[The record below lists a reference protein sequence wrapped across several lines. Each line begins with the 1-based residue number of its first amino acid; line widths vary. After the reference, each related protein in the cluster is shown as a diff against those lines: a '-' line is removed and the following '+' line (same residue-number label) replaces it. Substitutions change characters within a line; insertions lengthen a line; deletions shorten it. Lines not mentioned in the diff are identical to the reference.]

1 MRKVFLLLLIFSIV
15 GCTGQERNYIPG
27 AALADDL
34 ETLSFS
40 IKDGYRNQH
49 PRLLFSEDDKSEL
62 LTKRK
67 KAPEVWRLVT
77 ESADIY
83 LKNLQMVLFFDSGRT
98 WQNGDTIDLSGFN
111 VSVGVGARLNMFI
124 LQQYPMV
131 LRLDYTAQLSD
142 FNNNRISLSIGPT
155 F

>member
-1 MRKVFLLLLIFSIV
+1 MRKAFFLLLIFFIV

-62 LTKRK
+62 LTKK
-67 KAPEVWRLVT
+67 EKAPEVWRLVT

-83 LKNLQMVLFFDSGRT
+83 LKNLRDAEGIKRGRRYYETASYNKWYCNGFLKYYKIWCYCLDSNLL
-98 WQNGDTIDLSGFN
+98 NGS
-111 VSVGVGARLNMFI
+111 ARLN
-124 LQQYPMV
+124 YSW
-131 LRLDYTAQLSD
+131 YWT
-142 FNNNRISLSIGPT
+142 
-155 F
+155 